1 MTSSLATRLAALP
14 RDQIRS
20 AIASL
25 SEAEAA
31 ALLHDWGIW
40 GRPEQQPP
48 VGNWFCWF
56 IRTGRGWG
64 KTRTGSEWIL
74 KRVREGARHIA
85 LIGQT
90 TADVRDT
97 MIEIGDSAILKIAS
111 KDEMPDYEPSK
122 RRLMFPNGAVAT
134 TFSGDKPDQ
143 LRGPQHDT
151 VWIDEFA
158 KFQYPEETWDN
169 MEFGLRLGET
179 YGITPQVL
187 VTTTPRPI
195 KLVKKIVAETTTI
208 DVRGSTIENADNLSP
223 AFIRRM
229 RDKYEGTRIGRQEL
243 YGEILDDNPFA
254 LWHQAMIDAA
264 RVRVHPDLP
273 RIVVGVDPAVTSTSA
288 SDDTGIVVAGIGT
301 DREYYVLGDHSL
313 HGSPHEWA
321 VAVCRAFDNYESDRV
336 IGEVNNGGDLVE
348 VNIRTVDQ
356 EYRIPYEAVHAS
368 RGKQVRAEPIA
379 AMYEQGKV
387 HHVGMFAD
395 LEDQMTSWTP
405 GDKSPDRMD
414 ALVWAL
420 WWLSKHNPTGNDPD
434 QEDAVAPPVN
444 YPLSGYGGIPDIFG
458 NNRDIPGL

>member
-1 MTSSLATRLAALP
+1 MTTSLAARLAALP
-14 RDQIRS
+14 QDQLQT
-20 AIASL
+20 AVESL

-31 ALLHDWGIW
+31 ALLYDWALW

-48 VGNWFCWF
+48 VGDWFCWF

-97 MIEIGDSAILKIAS
+97 MIEIGDSALLKIAPS
-111 KDEMPDYEPSK
+111 DERPDYEPSK
-122 RRLMFPNGAVAT
+122 RRLVFPNGAVAT

-169 MEFGLRLGET
+169 MEFGLRLGDA
-179 YGITPQVL
+179 YGLKPQVL

-195 KLVKKIVAETTTI
+195 KVVKKVVAEPTTV
-208 DVRGSTIENADNLSP
+208 DVRGSTIENAANLSP
-223 AFIRRM
+223 SFIRRM
-229 RDKYEGTRIGRQEL
+229 REKYEGTRIGRQEL
-243 YGEILDDNPFA
+243 NGEILDDNPFA

-264 RVRVHPDLP
+264 RVRVHPDLS
-273 RIVVGVDPAVTSTSA
+273 RIVVGVDPAVSSSST
-288 SDDTGIVVAGIGT
+288 SDDTGIVVAGIGS

-321 VAVCRAFDNYESDRV
+321 VAVHRAHVIHMADRV
-336 IGEVNNGGDLVE
+336 VGEVNNGGDLVE
-348 VNIRTVDQ
+348 VNIRTVDRD
-356 EYRIPYEAVHAS
+356 YRIPYEPVHAT
-368 RGKQVRAEPIA
+368 RGKHVRAEPIA
-379 AMYEQGKV
+379 ALYEQGRV
-387 HHVGMFAD
+387 HHVGIFPE
-395 LEDQMTSWTP
+395 LEDQMTSWVP

-420 WWLSKHNPTGNDPD
+420 WWLTEHNTSGDVPNLDEAVGGRVAYSLCGI
-434 QEDAVAPPVN
+434 ED
-444 YPLSGYGGIPDIFG
+444 
-458 NNRDIPGL
+458 DIPGL